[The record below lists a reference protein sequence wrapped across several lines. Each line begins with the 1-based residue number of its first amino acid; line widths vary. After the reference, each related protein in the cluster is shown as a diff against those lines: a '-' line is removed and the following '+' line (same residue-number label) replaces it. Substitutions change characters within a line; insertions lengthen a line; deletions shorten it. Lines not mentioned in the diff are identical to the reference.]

1 MKRPEVAQKF
11 KGDKNGN
18 AKVVRVSSTNKIYPT
33 INDCITELKISRTQF
48 RKLVQKEKI
57 LYEKNNTNF

>member
-18 AKVVRVSSTNKIYPT
+18 AKVVKVLSTNKVYTT
-33 INDCITELKISRTQF
+33 INDCIIELKISRTQF
-48 RKLVQKEKI
+48 RRLVQKGKI
-57 LYEKNNTNF
+57 VYEKNNTDI